1 MSDELDNHI
10 NEETKHTVIP
20 INGLYEN
27 WFLDY
32 ASYVIL
38 DRAVP
43 HINDGLKPVQRR
55 IMHSL
60 KEMDDGRFNKAAN
73 VIGNTMK
80 YHPHGDA
87 SIGDAMVQIGQK
99 DLLIDCQG
107 NWGDPITGD
116 SAAAPRYIEARL
128 SKFANEVVFN
138 SDTTIWQLSYD
149 GRNNEPLTLP
159 VKFPL
164 LLAQGAEGIAVGLA
178 TKVMP
183 HNFIELLDASIEIL
197 QGGKPNILPD
207 FFTGGMADFS
217 AYNEGM
223 RGGKIRVRAKITEKD
238 KKTLVIT
245 EIPYSTTTG
254 SVIDSILSANDKGK
268 IKIKKIE
275 DNTAANVEI
284 VIQLAPGISP
294 DVTIDALYAF
304 TSCEVSISPNTCI
317 IKDDKP
323 QFLTVNDILVQNT
336 ENTKNLLKQELEIK
350 LHELQEKIFF
360 SSLLKIFIQE
370 GMYKNAR
377 YENSAN
383 FDAVVVELNILFAP
397 FKEQLYREILPEDFK
412 KLIDKP
418 MSSITRFDV
427 KKADDQMK
435 ALADEIKTVKNHLR
449 HLTDYAIA
457 WFQRLKDKYSK
468 GRERKTE
475 IRLFDRVEASKV
487 ALANVKLYL
496 NREDGFIGT
505 GLKKDEFV
513 ADCSDL
519 DEVIVFREDGHYTIT
534 KVADKTF
541 VGKGIIYA
549 AVFKKN
555 DERTIYNAIY
565 KDGASGV
572 SYIKR
577 FAVMGVTRDKEY
589 EITKGTKGSR
599 VLYFTPN
606 PNGEA
611 EIVTVMLKP
620 HVKLKKVQFDLDF
633 ADIAIKGRASQG
645 NIVSKYP
652 IKKILLKSKG
662 VSTLAGLKI
671 WYDELLRRLNVD
683 GRGKYLGEFDGD
695 DKILQVHKEGWYE
708 LSSFEL
714 SNHFDADLL
723 LIQKYDPEKPF
734 AVVHYEG
741 KAKNYFIKRFVFEQ
755 IGIGKKQTLISE
767 ETGSKFLYLTSN
779 PAAALTVDV
788 LKGKTQIPET
798 LEIILADF
806 IDVKGIKANGNR
818 LSQHDVKNI
827 DISNHEEIELS
838 LEEDSKEEESLAT
851 DKTEGDEGT
860 GGSGTVTADQE
871 SDKSADT
878 DETEDELDTAADDQS
893 AENEVA
899 ESGSSTVATEKKK
912 VEPADESVKPVEDF
926 AEPAKDF
933 AKPAKESA
941 AYLVKKQ
948 SEVEKTVS
956 AQESEQSEVSV
967 NPAKVLKAKA
977 AVPVAIKE
985 EEKTAD
991 SSIEPVA
998 EVVSE
1003 VKADTS
1009 KTDKQVARVAPE
1021 VKESEVKAFSAKPEK
1036 PVVEAATEVP
1046 AAKSE
1051 KPAVEPEKIEPVVNT
1066 AVPRP
1071 KIKWETP
1078 ARPEPKTEALFGDD
1092 VVAKEPKKPTKSK
1105 STDDA
1110 KSRVKKESPQKK
1122 EVKLEITNPDD
1133 IQLGLF

>member
-1 MSDELDNHI
+1 MSDELDNNI

-107 NWGDPITGD
+107 NWGDPVTGD

-183 HNFIELLDASIEIL
+183 HNFIELLDASMEIL
-197 QGGKPNILPD
+197 QGSRPNILPD

-275 DNTAANVEI
+275 DNTAAHVEI

-323 QFLTVNDILVQNT
+323 QFLSVNDILVENT
-336 ENTKNLLKQELEIK
+336 NNTKNLLKQELEIK

-370 GMYKNAR
+370 GMYKNPE
-377 YENSAN
+377 YENSNN
-383 FDAVVVELNILFAP
+383 FDRVVEVLNLLFAP
-397 FKEQLYREILPEDFK
+397 FREQLYRDIQPEDLK

-435 ALADEIKTVKNHLR
+435 ALSDEIKVVKNHLK

-457 WFQRLKDKYSK
+457 WYQRLKDKYGK

-487 ALANVKLYL
+487 ALANVKLYM

-505 GLKKDEFV
+505 GLKKDEFI

-519 DEVIVFREDGHYTIT
+519 DEIIVFREDGKCTIT

-549 AVFKKN
+549 QVFKKG
-555 DERTIYNAIY
+555 DERTIYNLIY

-572 SYIKR
+572 SYVKR

-589 EITKGTKGSR
+589 DLTKGSKGSKI
-599 VLYFTPN
+599 LYFTPN

-620 HVKLKKVQFDLDF
+620 HSKLKKLQFDLDF

-652 IKKILLKSKG
+652 VKRILLKSKG
-662 VSTLAGLKI
+662 VSTLSGLKI
-671 WYDELLRRLNVD
+671 WYDDLLRRLNVD

-734 AVVHYEG
+734 AVVQFEG
-741 KAKNYFIKRFVFEQ
+741 KAKNYFIKRFVFES
-755 IGIGKKQTLISE
+755 IAVGKKQTLISE

-779 PAAALTVDV
+779 PAALLTVDV

-798 LEIILADF
+798 LEILLAEF

-818 LSQHDVKNI
+818 LSQHDVKEI
-827 DISNHEEIELS
+827 RISSHEEIEPG
-838 LEEDSKEEESLAT
+838 LEEERKEEELVSEENIT
-851 DKTEGDEGT
+851 GEGEEGVADGMSSANDDVAPVGEEEDTIGENEESIEKEIDPVADEEDVT
-860 GGSGTVTADQE
+860 GEVTPV
-871 SDKSADT
+871 
-878 DETEDELDTAADDQS
+878 TEDEEEIVEEEPAAVETGDEPIEEVTAS
-893 AENEVA
+893 APVEKTVTPAKEEATPAEEVIPLVQEEAAAPVKAKPAKKAWGTPA
-899 ESGSSTVATEKKK
+899 EKK
-912 VEPADESVKPVEDF
+912 VEPVVEEAVPEEEKVAPVNEVAVPVKEEVQPVWET
-926 AEPAKDF
+926 AVPEEPA
-933 AKPAKESA
+933 AVVSPVKPAKQKRA
-941 AYLVKKQ
+941 
-948 SEVEKTVS
+948 
-956 AQESEQSEVSV
+956 
-967 NPAKVLKAKA
+967 
-977 AVPVAIKE
+977 
-985 EEKTAD
+985 
-991 SSIEPVA
+991 
-998 EVVSE
+998 
-1003 VKADTS
+1003 
-1009 KTDKQVARVAPE
+1009 
-1021 VKESEVKAFSAKPEK
+1021 
-1036 PVVEAATEVP
+1036 
-1046 AAKSE
+1046 
-1051 KPAVEPEKIEPVVNT
+1051 
-1066 AVPRP
+1066 
-1071 KIKWETP
+1071 
-1078 ARPEPKTEALFGDD
+1078 
-1092 VVAKEPKKPTKSK
+1092 
-1105 STDDA
+1105 DDA
-1110 KSRVKKESPQKK
+1110 KSKVTKESKPKK
-1122 EVKLEITNPDD
+1122 DIKLEITNPDD
-1133 IQLGLF
+1133 VEIDDKGQLGLF

>member
-1 MSDELDNHI
+1 MSDEIENNV
-10 NEETKHTVIP
+10 NEENTHTVIP

-99 DLLIDCQG
+99 DMLIDCQG
-107 NWGDPITGD
+107 NWGDPVTGD

-138 SDTTIWQLSYD
+138 PDTTDWQLSYD
-149 GRNNEPLTLP
+149 GRNNEPITLP

-183 HNFIELLDASIEIL
+183 HNFLELLDASMEIL
-197 QGGKPNILPD
+197 RGNRPNILPD

-254 SVIDSILSANDKGK
+254 SVIDSVLSANDKGK

-275 DNTAANVEI
+275 DNTAAHVEI
-284 VIQLAPGISP
+284 VIHLAPGISP

-304 TSCEVSISPNTCI
+304 TSCEVSISPNTCV

-323 QFLTVNDILVQNT
+323 QFLSVNDILTQNT
-336 ENTKNLLKQELEIK
+336 QHTKALLKQELEIR
-350 LHELQEKIFF
+350 LHELQERIFF

-370 GMYKNAR
+370 GMYKNAE
-377 YENSAN
+377 YENSNN
-383 FDAVVVELNILFAP
+383 FDMVVEVLNRLFDP
-397 FKEQLYREILPEDFK
+397 FKPDLYREILPEDFK

-427 KKADDQMK
+427 KKADEQMK
-435 ALADEIKTVKNHLR
+435 SLNDDIKVVKNHLR

-457 WFQRLKDKYSK
+457 WFQKLRDKYGK

-487 ALANVKLYL
+487 ALANVKLYM

-505 GLKKDEFV
+505 GLRKDEFV
-513 ADCSDL
+513 ADCSDI
-519 DEVIVFREDGHYTIT
+519 DEIIVFREDGKCTIT

-541 VGKGIIYA
+541 VGKGILHA
-549 AVFKKN
+549 QVFKKG
-555 DERTIYNAIY
+555 DERTIYNMIY
-565 KDGASGV
+565 KDGASGI

-577 FAVMGVTRDKEY
+577 FAVVGVTRDKEY
-589 EITKGTKGSR
+589 DLTKGSKGSKM
-599 VLYFTPN
+599 LYFTAN

-611 EIVTVMLKP
+611 EIITVQLKP
-620 HVKLKKVQFDLDF
+620 HTKLKKLQFDLDY
-633 ADIAIKGRASQG
+633 AEIAIKGRGSQG

-662 VSTLAGLKI
+662 VSTLSGLKI

-683 GRGKYLGEFDGD
+683 GRGKYLGEFDGE
-695 DKILQVHKEGWYE
+695 DKILQVHKDGWYE
-708 LSSFEL
+708 LSTFEL
-714 SNHFDADLL
+714 SNHFDADLV
-723 LIQKYDPEKPF
+723 LIQKFDPEKPF
-734 AVVHYEG
+734 TVVQYEG
-741 KAKNYFIKRFVFEQ
+741 KAKNYFIKRFVFES
-755 IGIGKKQTLISE
+755 ISVGKKVSLISE
-767 ETGSKFLYLTSN
+767 ENGSRFLYLTSN
-779 PAAALTVDV
+779 PAAVLTVDV

-798 LEIILADF
+798 LEVVLTEF
-806 IDVKGIKANGNR
+806 IDVKGIRANGNR
-818 LSQHDVKNI
+818 LTQHEVKNI
-827 DISNHEEIELS
+827 SIANNEE
-838 LEEDSKEEESLAT
+838 A
-851 DKTEGDEGT
+851 
-860 GGSGTVTADQE
+860 
-871 SDKSADT
+871 
-878 DETEDELDTAADDQS
+878 
-893 AENEVA
+893 EVA
-899 ESGSSTVATEKKK
+899 ERSKAIAVAEENDSEEELIDPVLSKDADDEEKPLPEELTAIEEEEPNVDEEEETE
-912 VEPADESVKPVEDF
+912 EAPDTAD
-926 AEPAKDF
+926 
-933 AKPAKESA
+933 
-941 AYLVKKQ
+941 
-948 SEVEKTVS
+948 
-956 AQESEQSEVSV
+956 
-967 NPAKVLKAKA
+967 
-977 AVPVAIKE
+977 
-985 EEKTAD
+985 EKTAND
-991 SSIEPVA
+991 APDEKDRKATPV
-998 EVVSE
+998 
-1003 VKADTS
+1003 
-1009 KTDKQVARVAPE
+1009 
-1021 VKESEVKAFSAKPEK
+1021 
-1036 PVVEAATEVP
+1036 
-1046 AAKSE
+1046 
-1051 KPAVEPEKIEPVVNT
+1051 KPAEQ
-1066 AVPRP
+1066 P
-1071 KIKWETP
+1071 KP
-1078 ARPEPKTEALFGDD
+1078 AESSKPAEQPKKAWST
-1092 VVAKEPKKPTKSK
+1092 PKKP
-1105 STDDA
+1105 DDI
-1110 KSRVKKESPQKK
+1110 
-1122 EVKLEITNPDD
+1122 KLEITNPDD
-1133 IQLGLF
+1133 LDIDDKGQTKLF

>member
-1 MSDELDNHI
+1 MSEEIENNI
-10 NEETKHTVIP
+10 NEESKHTVIP

-55 IMHSL
+55 ILHSL

-138 SDTTIWQLSYD
+138 GDTTVWQLSYD
-149 GRNNEPLTLP
+149 GRNNEPITLP

-183 HNFIELLDASIEIL
+183 HNFIELLEASIEAL
-197 QGGKPNILPD
+197 KGHRPNILPD

-245 EIPYSTTTG
+245 EIPFSTTTG

-275 DNTAANVEI
+275 DNTAAHVEI
-284 VIQLAPGISP
+284 VVQLAPGISP

-317 IKDDKP
+317 IKGDKP
-323 QFLTVNDILVQNT
+323 HFMSVNDILIENTQNT
-336 ENTKNLLKQELEIK
+336 KALLKQELEIK
-350 LHELQEKIFF
+350 LNELQEKIFF

-370 GMYKNAR
+370 GMYKNPE
-377 YENSAN
+377 YENSGN
-383 FDAVVVELNILFAP
+383 FDAVVEVLNRLFAP
-397 FKEQLYREILPEDFK
+397 FMPQLYREILPEDFK

-427 KKADDQMK
+427 KKADEQMK
-435 ALADEIKTVKNHLR
+435 SLADEIKVVKNHLR
-449 HLTDYAIA
+449 HLTEYAIA
-457 WFQRLKDKYSK
+457 WFQKLLDKYSK

-487 ALANVKLYL
+487 ALANVKLYM

-505 GLKKDEFV
+505 GLRKDEFI

-519 DEVIVFREDGHYTIT
+519 DEIIVFREDGKCIIT
-534 KVADKTF
+534 KVADKNF
-541 VGKGIIYA
+541 VGKGILHA
-549 AVFKKN
+549 QVFKKG
-555 DERTIYNAIY
+555 DERTIYNMIY
-565 KDGASGV
+565 KDGASGI
-572 SYIKR
+572 SYVKR
-577 FAVMGVTRDKEY
+577 FAVVGVTRDKEY
-589 EITKGTKGSR
+589 DLTKGSKGSK
-599 VLYFTPN
+599 VLYFTAN

-611 EIVTVMLKP
+611 EIVTVLLKP
-620 HVKLKKVQFDLDF
+620 HTKLKKLQFDLDY
-633 ADIAIKGRASQG
+633 ADIAIKGRGSQG

-662 VSTLAGLKI
+662 VSTLSGLKI
-671 WYDELLRRLNVD
+671 WYDDLLRRLNVD

-695 DKILQVHKEGWYE
+695 DKILQVHRDGWYE
-708 LSSFEL
+708 LSTFEL
-714 SNHFDADLL
+714 SNHFDADLV
-723 LIQKYDPEKPF
+723 LIQKFDPEKPF
-734 AVVHYEG
+734 AVVQYEG
-741 KAKNYFIKRFVFEQ
+741 KAKNHFIKRFVFEA
-755 IGIGKKQTLISE
+755 IGVGKKLSLISE
-767 ETGSKFLYLTSN
+767 ENGSKFLYLTSN
-779 PAAALTVDV
+779 PEAMLKVDV

-798 LEIILADF
+798 LEILLAEF
-806 IDVKGIKANGNR
+806 IDVKGIRANGNR
-818 LSQHDVKNI
+818 MTQHDVQHI
-827 DISNHEEIELS
+827 EIFNHEEEDLESETSLS
-838 LEEDSKEEESLAT
+838 TENGGDEESGAEDTAEVADIPEFKVVQESTENMEEDAGLAEEEVVLAHA
-851 DKTEGDEGT
+851 EIPEIAI
-860 GGSGTVTADQE
+860 VPEADAKASSE
-871 SDKSADT
+871 DAVVVA
-878 DETEDELDTAADDQS
+878 EDEL
-893 AENEVA
+893 AETQKEEPPLKQPVA
-899 ESGSSTVATEKKK
+899 KAKK
-912 VEPADESVKPVEDF
+912 VA
-926 AEPAKDF
+926 AEKA
-933 AKPAKESA
+933 
-941 AYLVKKQ
+941 
-948 SEVEKTVS
+948 EKTVS
-956 AQESEQSEVSV
+956 EAPVDEVPVNES
-967 NPAKVLKAKA
+967 PAKEIPAEEAPVDKPA
-977 AVPVAIKE
+977 AVQKKPFITPKVEKTPVEPLKE
-985 EEKTAD
+985 EL
-991 SSIEPVA
+991 SVA
-998 EVVSE
+998 
-1003 VKADTS
+1003 
-1009 KTDKQVARVAPE
+1009 
-1021 VKESEVKAFSAKPEK
+1021 EK
-1036 PVVEAATEVP
+1036 PVVEEVANPAPIDPVAPEVEKP
-1046 AAKSE
+1046 AAK
-1051 KPAVEPEKIEPVVNT
+1051 
-1066 AVPRP
+1066 
-1071 KIKWETP
+1071 
-1078 ARPEPKTEALFGDD
+1078 
-1092 VVAKEPKKPTKSK
+1092 PKKAWNDPKPK
-1105 STDDA
+1105 ED
-1110 KSRVKKESPQKK
+1110 KPVKNIT
-1122 EVKLEITNPDD
+1122 LEITNPDD
-1133 IQLGLF
+1133 LDIDDKGQLGLF